1 MIARLLALVA
11 LVSFSVSSFAGKP
24 APEDQSAAIVK
35 QLAAC
40 DETEAAKHLS
50 LLIVVAIGAA
60 FSDDVKQAIAP
71 YEGQMEKAQTCAD
84 YSAAYKTLTDA
95 VEKVS
100 GKPVDEYF
108 SSPEGK
114 EALENLIQ
122 ELRKLK

>member
-24 APEDQSAAIVK
+24 APEDQGAAVVK

-40 DETEAAKHLS
+40 DETEAAKHLT
-50 LLIVVAIGAA
+50 LAIVAAIGAA
-60 FSDDVKQAIAP
+60 FSSDVKQALQP
-71 YEGQMEKAQTCAD
+71 YEAQMEKAQSCAD
-84 YSAAYKTLTDA
+84 YSAAYKILAEA

-108 SSPEGK
+108 SSAEGK
-114 EALENLIQ
+114 EALENVIK